1 MTKDDYIKLINENYE
16 NESKEM
22 LLKQVELF
30 FTENNFSKNK
40 YNIGDN
46 VVLKKGTYIHG
57 IPGYLDNFDWIIEN
71 GFIGNDFTN
80 RSVAN
85 KIKSSIGMWRIKE
98 DILLKDYV
106 NNYSGFTI
114 VYTIGRGPGS
124 KEVSELIPY
133 HKFDEYTEKIN
144 DDENIWMYWGDQTK
158 EVRFLPSLV
167 ANKRQLAFI
176 LNMENALAKE
186 LVKLDFKWIR
196 FLYAYP
202 ESITD
207 ELIETVKQNDKIC
220 NYFDIPIQHI
230 SDSVLKR
237 MNRRTTGKKI
247 EDLIIKIK
255 KEIPDAVLRTSLIVG
270 FPGET
275 EEDFEKLYSFVK
287 KGYFGKLG
295 VFMYSKEDGT
305 PAARLKDQ
313 IHHNTKKK
321 RHNKIM
327 SVAREISNNNLQS
340 YIGKTYEV
348 LIENVT
354 FDNKFYI
361 GRSYMDIPETDGTV
375 IIRNTKDNLVGKFI
389 KCKITN
395 INNYDL
401 IAEIN

>member
-186 LVKLDFKWIR
+186 LVKLDVWDPSLK
-196 FLYAYP
+196 
-202 ESITD
+202 E
-207 ELIETVKQNDKIC
+207 ETVKPFIDHRYFEKFLKERLNRNALTTDRETAIMFGLPPSLIEGIFVGRILEKDKDALAYIKSKLPDCYIC
-220 NYFDIPIQHI
+220 NLD
-230 SDSVLKR
+230 
-237 MNRRTTGKKI
+237 GK
-247 EDLIIKIK
+247 
-255 KEIPDAVLRTSLIVG
+255 
-270 FPGET
+270 
-275 EEDFEKLYSFVK
+275 
-287 KGYFGKLG
+287 
-295 VFMYSKEDGT
+295 
-305 PAARLKDQ
+305 
-313 IHHNTKKK
+313 
-321 RHNKIM
+321 
-327 SVAREISNNNLQS
+327 
-340 YIGKTYEV
+340 
-348 LIENVT
+348 
-354 FDNKFYI
+354 
-361 GRSYMDIPETDGTV
+361 V
-375 IIRNTKDNLVGKFI
+375 IIGN
-389 KCKITN
+389 
-395 INNYDL
+395 
-401 IAEIN
+401 